1 MGTDDLKKKA
11 IARNTAKK
19 RKEQKAVLISLEDEK
34 SSKYYFE
41 KLLVDKKL
49 TGEVIFA
56 KHIGTDAESVLKA
69 IVKHKREHPK
79 IVYEKEWVVFD
90 RDDNS
95 KKQINSTIQRAKDLG
110 VCIAISNE
118 AYELWLLLHFEPL
131 TRATNRKD
139 LNKKLNEYFLS
150 YFGQDYSK
158 SAQDVY
164 VLIIGFQNKAIC
176 NAKNLLIEQI
186 RNHGKLDP
194 EKQNPLTLV
203 YQLVECLNS
212 LYDEEKD
219 CGCFPQDS

>member
-1 MGTDDLKKKA
+1 MGTDDLKKKE
-11 IARNTAKK
+11 ISRNTAKK
-19 RKEQKAVLISLEDEK
+19 REEQKAVLISLEDEK

-56 KHIGTDAESVLKA
+56 KHIGTDAESVLEA

-79 IVYEKEWVVFD
+79 IVYEKEWAVFD

-139 LNKKLNEYFLS
+139 LNKKLNEYFLN

-164 VLIIGFQNKAIC
+164 ALIIGFQNKAIS
-176 NAKNLLIEQI
+176 NAKNLLLEQV

-212 LYDEEKD
+212 LYDKEKD